1 MFENLTDKI
10 TNVFNKLKGKGIIDE
25 NSLNEA
31 LREIRIALLESDVSI
46 KVAKD
51 FIERVKQKALGKEV
65 IKSVSPSQMVVK
77 IVNDELTSLLGSE
90 SYEINLKSKPPA
102 IMLMVGLQGSGKTT
116 TSAKLAKW
124 IEKNKNKKVLMA
136 SLDIYRPAAQEQLLT
151 LGADNTIAVLPKQD
165 KKKPLDI
172 AKIAKKHAED
182 NDFDV
187 LILDSAGR
195 NHVDKKM
202 MLEIQEI
209 SKFSSFTE
217 IFFISDSLTG
227 QDAVNTAT
235 SFSEKVDLTGI
246 ILTRLDGDGRGGAA
260 LSMKETI
267 NRPIKFIGVG
277 EKIDDFEVFHPD
289 RIANRILGMGD
300 VVSLVEKASEQI
312 DKEDAEKLQKKIL
325 KGKFSLV
332 DYSKQLD
339 QLTNMGGIQGFLK
352 YLPGMSGLKE
362 KVEQSMEN
370 SDIFKKQKAIIS
382 SMTKKEKN
390 FPDIVKA
397 SRKIRISK
405 GSGTS
410 VQDINKLLKQFKK
423 MSQMMKK
430 MGKNKNLEN
439 MMSSGQWVTCNLYLI
454 KTNFNQRR
462 TKWQ

>member
-1 MFENLTDKI
+1 
-10 TNVFNKLKGKGIIDE
+10 
-25 NSLNEA
+25 
-31 LREIRIALLESDVSI
+31 
-46 KVAKD
+46 
-51 FIERVKQKALGKEV
+51 
-65 IKSVSPSQMVVK
+65 
-77 IVNDELTSLLGSE
+77 
-90 SYEINLKSKPPA
+90 
-102 IMLMVGLQGSGKTT
+102 MLMVGLQGSGKTT

-136 SLDIYRPAAQEQLLT
+136 SLDIYSPAAQEQLLT

-267 NRPIKFIGVG
+267 NKPIKFIGVG

-325 KGKFSLV
+325 KGKFSLA
-332 DYSKQLD
+332 DYSKHLD

-439 MMSSGQWVTCNLYLI
+439 MMSSGQMGDLQSLLN
-454 KTNFNQRR
+454 KNKF
-462 TKWQ
+462 

>member
-10 TNVFNKLKGKGIIDE
+10 TDVFNKLKGKGIIDE

-136 SLDIYRPAAQEQLLT
+136 SLVIYRPAAQEQLLT

-165 KKKPLDI
+165 KKKPLEI
-172 AKIAKKHAED
+172 AKIAKKHAEN

-267 NRPIKFIGVG
+267 NKPIKFIGVG

-325 KGKFSLV
+325 KGKFSLA

-439 MMSSGQWVTCNLYLI
+439 MMSSGQMGDLQSLLN
-454 KTNFNQRR
+454 KNKF
-462 TKWQ
+462 

>member
-1 MFENLTDKI
+1 MFENLTEKI
-10 TNVFNKLKGKGIIDE
+10 TGIFDKLKGKGIIDE
-25 NSLNEA
+25 TSLNEA

-46 KVAKD
+46 QVAKD
-51 FIERVKQKALGKEV
+51 FIEKVRTKALGKEIV
-65 IKSVSPSQMVVK
+65 KSVSPSQMVVK
-77 IVNDELTSLLGSE
+77 IVNDELTDLLGSE
-90 SYEINLKSKPPA
+90 SYEVNLKSKPPA
-102 IMLMVGLQGSGKTT
+102 IILMVGLQGSGKTT

-124 IEKNKNKKVLMA
+124 IEKNKSKKVLMA

-151 LGADNTIAVLPKQD
+151 LGENNKIAVLPKQD

-172 AKIAKKHAED
+172 AKIAKKEAED
-182 NDFDV
+182 KDFDV

-195 NHVDKKM
+195 NHIDKKM
-202 MLEIQEI
+202 MSEIKDI
-209 SKFSSFTE
+209 SNFSKFTE
-217 IFFISDSLTG
+217 IFFVSDSLTG
-227 QDAVNTAT
+227 QDAVNTAA

-267 NRPIKFIGVG
+267 SKPIKFIGVG

-325 KGKFSLV
+325 KGRFSLT

-362 KVEQSMEN
+362 KVEQSIEN

-382 SMTKKEKN
+382 SMTKKEKS

-430 MGKNKNLEN
+430 MGKNKNFEN
-439 MMSSGQWVTCNLYLI
+439 MMSSGQMGDLQSLLN
-454 KTNFNQRR
+454 KNKF
-462 TKWQ
+462 

>member
-1 MFENLTDKI
+1 MFENLTNKI
-10 TNVFNKLKGKGIIDE
+10 TDVFNKLKGKGIIDE

-65 IKSVSPSQMVVK
+65 INSVSPSQMVVK

-267 NRPIKFIGVG
+267 NKPIKFIGVG

-325 KGKFSLV
+325 KGKFSLA

-439 MMSSGQWVTCNLYLI
+439 MMSSGQMGDLQSLLN
-454 KTNFNQRR
+454 KNKF
-462 TKWQ
+462 

>member
-10 TNVFNKLKGKGIIDE
+10 TDVFNKLKGKGIIDE

-165 KKKPLDI
+165 KKKPLEI

-267 NRPIKFIGVG
+267 NKPIKFIGVG

-325 KGKFSLV
+325 KGKFSLA

-423 MSQMMKK
+423 MSLMMKK

-439 MMSSGQWVTCNLYLI
+439 MMSSGQMGDLQSLLN
-454 KTNFNQRR
+454 KNKF
-462 TKWQ
+462 

>member
-25 NSLNEA
+25 NSLSEA

-77 IVNDELTSLLGSE
+77 VVNDELTSLLGSE

-136 SLDIYRPAAQEQLLT
+136 SLDIYRPQPQEQLLT

-187 LILDSAGR
+187 LILDSIGR
-195 NHVDKKM
+195 NHIDKMM

-217 IFFISDSLTG
+217 IFLL
-227 QDAVNTAT
+227 V
-235 SFSEKVDLTGI
+235 
-246 ILTRLDGDGRGGAA
+246 IL
-260 LSMKETI
+260 
-267 NRPIKFIGVG
+267 
-277 EKIDDFEVFHPD
+277 
-289 RIANRILGMGD
+289 
-300 VVSLVEKASEQI
+300 
-312 DKEDAEKLQKKIL
+312 
-325 KGKFSLV
+325 
-332 DYSKQLD
+332 
-339 QLTNMGGIQGFLK
+339 
-352 YLPGMSGLKE
+352 
-362 KVEQSMEN
+362 
-370 SDIFKKQKAIIS
+370 
-382 SMTKKEKN
+382 
-390 FPDIVKA
+390 
-397 SRKIRISK
+397 
-405 GSGTS
+405 
-410 VQDINKLLKQFKK
+410 
-423 MSQMMKK
+423 
-430 MGKNKNLEN
+430 
-439 MMSSGQWVTCNLYLI
+439 
-454 KTNFNQRR
+454 
-462 TKWQ
+462 

>member
-1 MFENLTDKI
+1 
-10 TNVFNKLKGKGIIDE
+10 
-25 NSLNEA
+25 
-31 LREIRIALLESDVSI
+31 
-46 KVAKD
+46 
-51 FIERVKQKALGKEV
+51 
-65 IKSVSPSQMVVK
+65 MVVK

-235 SFSEKVDLTGI
+235 SFSEKIDLTGI
-246 ILTRLDGDGRGGAA
+246 ILT
-260 LSMKETI
+260 LS
-267 NRPIKFIGVG
+267 
-277 EKIDDFEVFHPD
+277 
-289 RIANRILGMGD
+289 
-300 VVSLVEKASEQI
+300 
-312 DKEDAEKLQKKIL
+312 
-325 KGKFSLV
+325 
-332 DYSKQLD
+332 
-339 QLTNMGGIQGFLK
+339 
-352 YLPGMSGLKE
+352 
-362 KVEQSMEN
+362 
-370 SDIFKKQKAIIS
+370 
-382 SMTKKEKN
+382 
-390 FPDIVKA
+390 
-397 SRKIRISK
+397 
-405 GSGTS
+405 
-410 VQDINKLLKQFKK
+410 
-423 MSQMMKK
+423 
-430 MGKNKNLEN
+430 
-439 MMSSGQWVTCNLYLI
+439 LI
-454 KTNFNQRR
+454 HI
-462 TKWQ
+462 

>member
-325 KGKFSLV
+325 KGKFSLA

-439 MMSSGQWVTCNLYLI
+439 MMSSGQMGDLQSLLN
-454 KTNFNQRR
+454 KNKF
-462 TKWQ
+462 

>member
-10 TNVFNKLKGKGIIDE
+10 TNVFNKLKGQGIIDE

-439 MMSSGQWVTCNLYLI
+439 MMSSGQMGDLQSLLN
-454 KTNFNQRR
+454 KNKF
-462 TKWQ
+462 

>member
-65 IKSVSPSQMVVK
+65 IKSISPSQMVVK
-77 IVNDELTSLLGSE
+77 IVNDELTNLLGSE

-227 QDAVNTAT
+227 QDAVNTAA

-267 NRPIKFIGVG
+267 NKPIKFIGVG

-410 VQDINKLLKQFKK
+410 VQDINNLLKQFKK

-439 MMSSGQWVTCNLYLI
+439 MMSSGQMGDLQSLLN
-454 KTNFNQRR
+454 KNKF
-462 TKWQ
+462 

>member
-25 NSLNEA
+25 NSLSEA

-195 NHVDKKM
+195 NHIDKMM

-267 NRPIKFIGVG
+267 NKPIKFIGVG

-325 KGKFSLV
+325 KGKFSLA

-439 MMSSGQWVTCNLYLI
+439 MMSSGQMGDLQSLLN
-454 KTNFNQRR
+454 KNKF
-462 TKWQ
+462 

>member
-267 NRPIKFIGVG
+267 NKPIKFIGVG

-325 KGKFSLV
+325 KGKFSLA

-430 MGKNKNLEN
+430 MGKIKNLEN
-439 MMSSGQWVTCNLYLI
+439 IMSSGQMGDLQSLLN
-454 KTNFNQRR
+454 KNKF
-462 TKWQ
+462 

>member
-165 KKKPLDI
+165 KKKPLEI
-172 AKIAKKHAED
+172 AKFAKKHAED

-267 NRPIKFIGVG
+267 NKPIKFIGVG

-325 KGKFSLV
+325 KGKFSLA

-439 MMSSGQWVTCNLYLI
+439 MMSSGQMGDLQSLLN
-454 KTNFNQRR
+454 KNKF
-462 TKWQ
+462 

>member
-10 TNVFNKLKGKGIIDE
+10 TDVFNKLKGKGIIDE

-151 LGADNTIAVLPKQD
+151 LGTDNTIAVLPKQD
-165 KKKPLDI
+165 KKKPLEI

-439 MMSSGQWVTCNLYLI
+439 MMSSGQMGDLQSLLN
-454 KTNFNQRR
+454 KNKF
-462 TKWQ
+462 

>member
-1 MFENLTDKI
+1 M
-10 TNVFNKLKGKGIIDE
+10 
-25 NSLNEA
+25 
-31 LREIRIALLESDVSI
+31 ESDVSI

-102 IMLMVGLQGSGKTT
+102 IILMVGLQGSGKTT

-267 NRPIKFIGVG
+267 NKPIKFIGVG

-325 KGKFSLV
+325 KGKFSLA

-439 MMSSGQWVTCNLYLI
+439 MMSSGQMGDLQSLLN
-454 KTNFNQRR
+454 KNKF
-462 TKWQ
+462 

>member
-235 SFSEKVDLTGI
+235 SFSEKIDLTGI

-397 SRKIRISK
+397 SRKIRISR

-439 MMSSGQWVTCNLYLI
+439 MMSSGQMGDLQSLLN
-454 KTNFNQRR
+454 KNKF
-462 TKWQ
+462 

>member
-10 TNVFNKLKGKGIIDE
+10 TDVFNKLKGKGIIDE

-151 LGADNTIAVLPKQD
+151 LGTDNTIAVLPKQD

-267 NRPIKFIGVG
+267 NKPIKFIGVG

-325 KGKFSLV
+325 KGKFSLA

-439 MMSSGQWVTCNLYLI
+439 MMSSGQMGDLQSLLN
-454 KTNFNQRR
+454 KNKF
-462 TKWQ
+462 

>member
-165 KKKPLDI
+165 KKKPLEI
-172 AKIAKKHAED
+172 AKFAKKHAED

-267 NRPIKFIGVG
+267 NKPIKFIGIG

-325 KGKFSLV
+325 KGKFSLA

-439 MMSSGQWVTCNLYLI
+439 MMSSGQMGDLQSLLN
-454 KTNFNQRR
+454 KNKF
-462 TKWQ
+462 

>member
-195 NHVDKKM
+195 NHVDKM
-202 MLEIQEI
+202 MMQEIQEI

-439 MMSSGQWVTCNLYLI
+439 MMSSGQMGDLQSLLN
-454 KTNFNQRR
+454 KNKF
-462 TKWQ
+462 

>member
-102 IMLMVGLQGSGKTT
+102 IILMVGLQGSGKTT

-151 LGADNTIAVLPKQD
+151 LGADNTIAVLPKQH

-195 NHVDKKM
+195 NHIDKMM

-267 NRPIKFIGVG
+267 NKPIKFIGVG

-325 KGKFSLV
+325 KGKFSLT

-339 QLTNMGGIQGFLK
+339 QLTNMGGVQGFLK

-439 MMSSGQWVTCNLYLI
+439 MMSSGQMGDLQSLLN
-454 KTNFNQRR
+454 KNKF
-462 TKWQ
+462 